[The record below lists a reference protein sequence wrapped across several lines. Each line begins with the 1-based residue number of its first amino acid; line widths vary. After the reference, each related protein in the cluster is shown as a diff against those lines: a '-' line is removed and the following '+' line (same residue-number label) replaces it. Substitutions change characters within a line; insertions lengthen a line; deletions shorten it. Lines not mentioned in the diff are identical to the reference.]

1 MSSRPSSSI
10 IGTVLSGRYRLEAKL
25 GSGGMSTV
33 YLARDD
39 TLDRPVAVK
48 VMHREMSEQEDQ
60 LQRFRQEARA
70 VAKLTHPNVVS
81 VIDAG
86 EDGGHPYIVFEYV
99 KGETLKQR
107 IGRVGALDTQ
117 EAIAYAI
124 EVGRG
129 LSVAHARNMVHRD
142 IKPQNVLIDEEGR
155 AKLTDFGISRQ
166 LEQDGVTATGR
177 VLGTTDYVAPEQA
190 MGKGADPRSDIYSL
204 GVVLYEMLVGQVP
217 FHADSQVGVAMKHVN
232 EELPDVQRRRPEASA
247 AVALV
252 VERSTA
258 KSPAERYQTVA
269 EMIDDLQ
276 TALEVEAARAGSTT
290 GEATSVLDAVPP
302 PKRKLSGRGR
312 WSWAA
317 VALLVL
323 VGGGALLAVQLIS
336 SGIGGGGANKGKGGT
351 VAISGATDYDP
362 QGDGEEIGGKVELA
376 ADGDPTGT
384 AWETEH
390 YDSDTFAGTKI
401 GPEPGV
407 GVYVTATSPATPR
420 RMIVRGPTPG
430 WDAQVYAAPA
440 GPPSELSGWGEPVG
454 EVSEA
459 EETQEIDLT
468 VRQPSTYFLVWFTKA
483 SEARDQEGRYQIEVS
498 DIKLLD

>member
-1 MSSRPSSSI
+1 M

-33 YLARDD
+33 YLARDE
-39 TLDRPVAVK
+39 TLDRSVAVK

-70 VAKLTHPNVVS
+70 VAKLTHPNVVA

-107 IGRVGALDTQ
+107 ISRVGALDTQ

-124 EVGRG
+124 EVARG

-166 LEQDGVTATGR
+166 LEQAGVTATGR

-190 MGKGADPRSDIYSL
+190 MGKGVDPRSDIYSL
-204 GVVLYEMLVGQVP
+204 GVVLYEMLIGQVP

-252 VERSTA
+252 VERATA
-258 KSPAERYQTVA
+258 KNPDERYQTVA
-269 EMIDDLQ
+269 EMIDDLE

-302 PKRKLSGRGR
+302 PQRKLTTGRRR

-317 VALLVL
+317 IAVLLL

-351 VAISGATDYDP
+351 VALSGATDYDP
-362 QGDGEEIGGKVELA
+362 QGDGEEVGSKVELA

-390 YDSDTFAGTKI
+390 YDSETFEGTKT
-401 GPEPGV
+401 GPDPGV
-407 GVYVTATSPATPR
+407 GVYVTATSPATPAK
-420 RMIVRGPTPG
+420 MIVQSPTPG
-430 WDAQVYAAPA
+430 WDAEVFAAPA
-440 GPPSELSGWGEPVG
+440 GPPSDLSGWGEPVG
-454 EVSEA
+454 EVGEA
-459 EETQEIDLT
+459 DETQEIDLT
-468 VRQPSTYFLVWFTKA
+468 VPQPSTYFLLWFTKA
-483 SEARDQEGRYQIEVS
+483 SEARDQAGRYQIEIS